1 MAKKSNIL
9 KIVGLGL
16 LFIALLSAVFITFW
30 GQKDAFY
37 EGVKVELNQ
46 NTPFLFLDKK
56 DIEQW
61 LVHEREIPIYQTKL
75 KDLDLNHLEAKAL
88 SNPWI
93 ENAEVYIDQQK
104 MLNVNIKQRIP
115 IARVFETTG
124 ESYYV
129 DAHLQNL
136 PLVVG
141 YNYPVPIYTNVPF
154 FNSKVLQHE
163 MYAKVIA
170 LSTFIQNDEFW
181 SAQISQ
187 IDVNTKQEF
196 VLIPLV
202 GTHKIHFGDTARMA
216 DKFFNLQVFYKE
228 VLDKIGWQKYNKID
242 LRFDGQVV
250 ASPSLNKKAPKVDMT
265 PYFEVAPPDEESD
278 MPMETILQDKTIN

>member
-1 MAKKSNIL
+1 MGKKSNIL

-16 LFIALLSAVFITFW
+16 LFIALLSVVFITFW
-30 GQKDAFY
+30 GQKGAFY

-61 LVHEREIPIYQTKL
+61 LVHDREIPIYQTKL

-93 ENAEVYIDQQK
+93 ENAEVFIDQQK

-124 ESYYV
+124 ASYYV
-129 DAHLQNL
+129 DAHLQSL
-136 PLVVG
+136 PLVLG
-141 YNYPVPIYTNVPF
+141 YNYPVPIYTNVPS

-163 MYAKVIA
+163 MYTKMIA

-187 IDVNTKQEF
+187 IDVNAKQEF
-196 VLIPLV
+196 ILIPLV
-202 GTHKIHFGDTARMA
+202 GAHKIHFGDTAKMA

-228 VLDKIGWQKYNKID
+228 VLDQIGWQKYNKID

-278 MPMETILQDKTIN
+278 MPMETILQEKTIN